1 MPHVLLDRSFADA
14 NIQLEQFAPD
24 PFRSPES
31 IVLCHLLDQ
40 RNGLCR
46 HLRLRRLWF

>member
-1 MPHVLLDRSFADA
+1 MPHVLLDGAFADT
-14 NIQLEQFAPD
+14 NTQLEQFAPD

-46 HLRLRRLWF
+46 YLRLRRLWP